1 VPGLEVIVRKTYE
14 ATAIPVSRAIETAT
28 IIAAVEDAAVRG
40 SVEPTAAALP
50 IKIIAAPIREPGIV
64 EPVIC

>member
-1 VPGLEVIVRKTYE
+1 
-14 ATAIPVSRAIETAT
+14 VSRAIETAT